1 MQKGVSM
8 EESEKMLKPI
18 ENLTDKEI
26 IELCMDKE
34 KSVAT
39 CFLQLARYTNKTQK
53 DSEEGRKNVANYET
67 IKDRMIYNP
76 IIDIQPRPS
85 IVSIR
90 LKFKSAVDPELK
102 LMWSILNDYGEKISL
117 LNDKENDCFLSMSFM
132 PNDYAGQVMVTAV
145 NPLSWTLEPEI
156 VGMPINNILHI
167 DFWATN
173 MFIVDGD
180 DLGNANIQEE
190 IANINREGEKTYRT
204 REGEIIDD

>member
-1 MQKGVSM
+1 
-8 EESEKMLKPI
+8 
-18 ENLTDKEI
+18 
-26 IELCMDKE
+26 
-34 KSVAT
+34 
-39 CFLQLARYTNKTQK
+39 
-53 DSEEGRKNVANYET
+53 
-67 IKDRMIYNP
+67 
-76 IIDIQPRPS
+76 
-85 IVSIR
+85 
-90 LKFKSAVDPELK
+90 
-102 LMWSILNDYGEKISL
+102 
-117 LNDKENDCFLSMSFM
+117 M

-190 IANINREGEKTYRT
+190 IANIKREGEKTYRT